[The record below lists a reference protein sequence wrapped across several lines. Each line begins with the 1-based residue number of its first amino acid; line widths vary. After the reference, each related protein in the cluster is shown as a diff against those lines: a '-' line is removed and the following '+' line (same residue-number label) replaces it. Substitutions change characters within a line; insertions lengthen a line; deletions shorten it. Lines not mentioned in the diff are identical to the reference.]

1 MFRTEEL
8 DHETAAVLRR
18 LEVDD
23 LRFDFWKEA
32 RGGLS
37 AEIMAAPGEAR
48 NLTDI
53 LDKMGV
59 SYDLKIEDVQRSERD
74 IYGRNNFDS
83 KLKESTYRDRIL
95 EVNAPGLVNFVPAG
109 AYHSCLNTPE
119 AFTQPGAST

>member
-59 SYDLKIEDVQRSERD
+59 GYDLKIEDVQRSERD
-74 IYGRNNFDS
+74 IYGRN
-83 KLKESTYRDRIL
+83 KQKESTGIGYWKSMPQ
-95 EVNAPGLVNFVPAG
+95 VW
-109 AYHSCLNTPE
+109 
-119 AFTQPGAST
+119 

>member
-1 MFRTEEL
+1 MIDLRYQVFRTEEL

-59 SYDLKIEDVQRSERD
+59 GYDLKIEDVQRSERD
-74 IYGRNNFDS
+74 TYGRSPPNIGF
-83 KLKESTYRDRIL
+83 K
-95 EVNAPGLVNFVPAG
+95 
-109 AYHSCLNTPE
+109 
-119 AFTQPGAST
+119 

>member
-1 MFRTEEL
+1 MIDLRYQVFRTEEL

-59 SYDLKIEDVQRSERD
+59 GYDLKIEDVQRSERD
-74 IYGRNNFDS
+74 IYGRNNFD
-83 KLKESTYRDRIL
+83 
-95 EVNAPGLVNFVPAG
+95 
-109 AYHSCLNTPE
+109 
-119 AFTQPGAST
+119 FTCKYQETK